1 MSETSANNFM
11 ILDDNSNNALFWE
24 MTITG
29 AFDGAKV
36 TVCRTGYE
44 ALEVAKTNR
53 FDFFISSWELEPMSG
68 LVFMQKL
75 REQHKYKFTP
85 FLIFSNVLTPE
96 DVALAEEFGITN
108 FLLKPFEKIKIVEKV
123 QGMYEVEKNLDQT
136 SRLLRKIEDYI
147 TENKVSEALK
157 LITATL
163 KPGPQAARAYS
174 LNGDIWARTEH
185 TDKAEKSYGEALK
198 FDANFPPALNG
209 LGKLYLKQKRFD
221 EAVPVFE
228 ALHNSSPRNLM
239 RMVTLGGAYLE
250 SGDETKA
257 EAMFKKVRGLDD
269 SNTEAAEGLG
279 KVNFN
284 RGNIDL
290 AAKFFRESGK
300 GDELASYFNN
310 MAITNVSRG
319 RFDEGIEIYK
329 NAMKVLPDQGKFH
342 LLEFNIGL
350 ALKKSLR
357 AGMACEAF
365 ARSLLA
371 LPSYEKAFVSMNSS
385 AQEAQTKG
393 EKFNQELV
401 NQAAQKY
408 KAWQSTQKKAG

>member
-1 MSETSANNFM
+1 
-11 ILDDNSNNALFWE
+11 
-24 MTITG
+24 
-29 AFDGAKV
+29 
-36 TVCRTGYE
+36 
-44 ALEVAKTNR
+44 
-53 FDFFISSWELEPMSG
+53 MSG

-357 AGMACEAF
+357 AAMACEAF